1 MTLSSF
7 KKQVVLADL
16 LKTQFALYTGELTFC
31 MIYVLI
37 TAKPEQP
44 YLSVGSSA
52 EDKTWQGCPSL
63 SNWHSMCFA
72 LCDHVTRNI
81 LQILPIS
88 DV

>member
-52 EDKTWQGCPSL
+52 EDKT
-63 SNWHSMCFA
+63 
-72 LCDHVTRNI
+72 
-81 LQILPIS
+81 
-88 DV
+88 